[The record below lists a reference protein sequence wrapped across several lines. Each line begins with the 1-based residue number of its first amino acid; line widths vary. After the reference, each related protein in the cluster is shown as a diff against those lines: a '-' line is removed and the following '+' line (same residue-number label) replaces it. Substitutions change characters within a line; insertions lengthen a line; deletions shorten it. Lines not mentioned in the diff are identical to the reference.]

1 MNKKQEEYKN
11 EGLENAVKSKVKPDQ
26 VQAIKQFEE
35 EKKQRVWRKGT
46 KPKQEETKQQNAESA
61 QSAVMEKQDEPKA
74 PKRPWGRP
82 PKASLGISS
91 KARDI

>member
-35 EKKQRVWRKGT
+35 EKKQRV
-46 KPKQEETKQQNAESA
+46 
-61 QSAVMEKQDEPKA
+61 
-74 PKRPWGRP
+74 
-82 PKASLGISS
+82 
-91 KARDI
+91 